1 MTNFL
6 GGTLESESEVAQ
18 SCLTLC
24 DPMDCSLQCSSVNG
38 IFQAR
43 VLEWGAIAFS
53 RGSSQPRDQTWVSRI
68 IGRCFTIWA
77 TREVQQRAKSIWN
90 GANKFTFHSL
100 ARRTFSL
107 LLLNQTWVHLPMH
120 NTMYQH
126 QGVVKKRAVYVRYQT
141 RSPGQP
147 ALKKPEL
154 PVGSS
159 KHF

>member
-1 MTNFL
+1 MRRVVI
-6 GGTLESESEVAQ
+6 GS
-18 SCLTLC
+18 LTEAVELNKG
-24 DPMDCSLQCSSVNG
+24 L
-38 IFQAR
+38 I
-43 VLEWGAIAFS
+43 
-53 RGSSQPRDQTWVSRI
+53 VS
-68 IGRCFTIWA
+68 
-77 TREVQQRAKSIWN
+77 
-90 GANKFTFHSL
+90 
-100 ARRTFSL
+100 
-107 LLLNQTWVHLPMH
+107 LNQTWVHLPMH